1 MKNIFLGIL
10 VLMFAIS
17 CSTQKV
23 YVDYDRNQDFS
34 LIKDYKLEFTENH
47 INEFQLDRIQSIL
60 QEELQN
66 KSLIYNEN
74 SENTI
79 IIRPEEFIT
88 EEQNSHMGIG
98 MGSGGRNFGT
108 SISMGI
114 PINSEKLNQHY
125 LVSIKNSGN
134 QLIWEGR
141 LEVKTPI
148 NAQAKTIENNIRKG
162 VQKLLKDFP
171 PKQ

>member
-98 MGSGGRNFGT
+98 MGSGGRSFGT

-134 QLIWEGR
+134 QLIWQGR

-162 VQKLLKDFP
+162 VQKLFKDFP

>member
-134 QLIWEGR
+134 QLIWQGR
-141 LEVKTPI
+141 LEVKTPV
-148 NAQAKTIENNIRKG
+148 NVKAETLENNIKKG
-162 VQKLLKDFP
+162 VQKLFKDYP
-171 PKQ
+171 PNQ

>member
-1 MKNIFLGIL
+1 MKNIIIGIL
-10 VLMFAIS
+10 VLIFAVS
-17 CSTQKV
+17 CSTQSV
-23 YVDYDRNQDFS
+23 YIDYDRNQDFS

-125 LVSIKNSGN
+125 LISINNAQN

-141 LEVKTPI
+141 LEVKTPV
-148 NAQAKTIENNIRKG
+148 NVKAEALENNIKKG
-162 VQKLLKDFP
+162 VQKLFKDYP
-171 PKQ
+171 PNQ

>member
-74 SENTI
+74 SENII

-98 MGSGGRNFGT
+98 MGSGGRSFGT

-125 LVSIKNSGN
+125 LISINNAQN

-141 LEVKTPI
+141 LEVKTPV
-148 NAQAKTIENNIRKG
+148 NVKAETLENNIKKG
-162 VQKLLKDFP
+162 VQKLFKDFP

>member
-47 INEFQLDRIQSIL
+47 INEFQLERMKSIL

-162 VQKLLKDFP
+162 VQKLFKDFP

>member
-1 MKNIFLGIL
+1 MKNIIIGIL
-10 VLMFAIS
+10 VLIFAVS

-79 IIRPEEFIT
+79 IIRPKEFIT

-98 MGSGGRNFGT
+98 MGSGGRSFGT

-125 LVSIKNSGN
+125 LISINNAQN

-162 VQKLLKDFP
+162 VQKLFKDFP

>member
-1 MKNIFLGIL
+1 MKNIIIGIL
-10 VLMFAIS
+10 VLIFAVS
-17 CSTQKV
+17 CSTQSV
-23 YVDYDRNQDFS
+23 YIDYDRNQDFS

-98 MGSGGRNFGT
+98 MGSGGRSFGT

-134 QLIWEGR
+134 QLIWQGR
-141 LEVKTPI
+141 LEVKTPV
-148 NAQAKTIENNIRKG
+148 NVKAETLENNIKKG
-162 VQKLLKDFP
+162 VQKLFKDYP
-171 PKQ
+171 PNQ

>member
-1 MKNIFLGIL
+1 MKNIIIGIL
-10 VLMFAIS
+10 VLIFAVS

-79 IIRPEEFIT
+79 IIRPKEFIT

-125 LVSIKNSGN
+125 LISINNAQN

-162 VQKLLKDFP
+162 VQKLFKDFP

>member
-1 MKNIFLGIL
+1 MKNIIIGIL
-10 VLMFAIS
+10 VLIFAVS
-17 CSTQKV
+17 CSTQSV
-23 YVDYDRNQDFS
+23 YIDYDRNQDFS

-134 QLIWEGR
+134 QLIWQGR
-141 LEVKTPI
+141 LEVKTPA
-148 NAQAKTIENNIRKG
+148 NVKAETLENNIKKG
-162 VQKLLKDFP
+162 VQKLFKDYP
-171 PKQ
+171 PNQ

>member
-98 MGSGGRNFGT
+98 MGSGGRSFGT

-125 LVSIKNSGN
+125 LISINNAQN
-134 QLIWEGR
+134 QLIWQGR
-141 LEVKTPI
+141 LEVKTPV
-148 NAQAKTIENNIRKG
+148 NVKAETLENNIKKG
-162 VQKLLKDFP
+162 VQKLFKDYP
-171 PKQ
+171 PNQ

>member
-10 VLMFAIS
+10 VMMFAIS

-47 INEFQLDRIQSIL
+47 INEFQLERMKSIL

-125 LVSIKNSGN
+125 LISINNAQN

-162 VQKLLKDFP
+162 VQKLFKDFP

>member
-34 LIKDYKLEFTENH
+34 LINDYKLEFKNNNMSELE
-47 INEFQLDRIQSIL
+47 INRMRNIL
-60 QEELQN
+60 QEELQI
-66 KSLIYNEN
+66 KSLFYNKN
-74 SENTI
+74 SVNTI
-79 IIRPEEFIT
+79 TVVPEAFIT

-125 LVSIKNSGN
+125 LISINNAQN
-134 QLIWEGR
+134 QLIWEAR

-162 VQKLLKDFP
+162 VQKLFKDFP

>member
-1 MKNIFLGIL
+1 MKNIILGIL
-10 VLMFAIS
+10 VLFFTIS
-17 CSTQKV
+17 CSTQNV
-23 YVDYDRNQDFS
+23 YVDFDRNQDFS
-34 LIKDYKLEFTENH
+34 LIKDYKLEFSNH
-47 INEFQLDRIQSIL
+47 NMSELEINRMRTIL
-60 QEELQN
+60 QNELQN
-66 KSLIYNEN
+66 KSLVLSNN
-74 SENTI
+74 SVNTI
-79 IIRPEEFIT
+79 IVKPEEFIT

-125 LVSIKNSGN
+125 LISIRNAQN

-148 NAQAKTIENNIRKG
+148 NAQSQAVESNIKKG
-162 VQKLLKDFP
+162 VQKLFKNYP

>member
-10 VLMFAIS
+10 VMMFAIS

-125 LVSIKNSGN
+125 LISINNAQN
-134 QLIWEGR
+134 QLIWQGR

>member
-34 LIKDYKLEFTENH
+34 LIKDYKLEFAENH
-47 INEFQLDRIQSIL
+47 INEFQLERMKSIL

-162 VQKLLKDFP
+162 VQKLFKDFP

>member
-1 MKNIFLGIL
+1 MKNIIIGIL
-10 VLMFAIS
+10 VLIFAVS

-79 IIRPEEFIT
+79 IIRPKEFIT

-98 MGSGGRNFGT
+98 MGSGGRSFGT

-125 LVSIKNSGN
+125 LISINNAQN